1 MDQVQCESWP
11 DLQAPH
17 STSVLLDLHN
27 QTELLLEDRPGTLLV
42 HCSAGVGRTGAF
54 LALYKLCRDFQDEAS
69 VEIYFQLV
77 LFQDF
82 SGERVGSLL
91 HSVGDAE
98 TAEEDGAEAS
108 PLSLRHQM
116 SG

>member
-1 MDQVQCESWP
+1 MTVDQVQCESWP

-54 LALYKLCRDFQDEAS
+54 LALYKLCQDFQDEAR
-69 VEIYFQLV
+69 EKIHCQLV
-77 LFQDF
+77 FVLFYDF
-82 SGERVGSLL
+82 
-91 HSVGDAE
+91 
-98 TAEEDGAEAS
+98 
-108 PLSLRHQM
+108 
-116 SG
+116 